1 MGRKSKKGKGSG
13 KANVKANKD
22 QNREDAPLV
31 ENQAKKVKT
40 VQKTDQKPK
49 KKSKW
54 VILFSLERAYQNLE
68 FKGFFK
74 HFASPL
80 SLECDNLY
88 SW

>member
-49 KKSKW
+49 KKSK
-54 VILFSLERAYQNLE
+54 
-68 FKGFFK
+68 
-74 HFASPL
+74 
-80 SLECDNLY
+80 
-88 SW
+88 